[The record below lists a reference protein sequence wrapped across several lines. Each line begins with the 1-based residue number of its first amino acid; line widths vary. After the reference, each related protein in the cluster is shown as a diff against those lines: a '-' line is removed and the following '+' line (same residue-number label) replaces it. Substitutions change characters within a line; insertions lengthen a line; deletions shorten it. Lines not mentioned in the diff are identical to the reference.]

1 MTGTRRDEAVEEVL
15 RELRETIARQ
25 ERELRLHQSELEQ
38 TNAGLLALHAEVER
52 QRQRSAFLDEVSRSV
67 SASLRGREV
76 VEALVGLIERENLAD
91 CAGVWLAVPESR
103 GLQRLPNPESRA
115 DAAVQRVATGHQPHV
130 EPKRL
135 LLPLTVGPHLLGV
148 LELLRDVEFS
158 DEEIPFLTAVA
169 ARSAVGLRNAN
180 EYEHEREL
188 AERLQHA
195 MLPTLS
201 APDDLELCARY
212 RPAARGVNIGG
223 DWFDAF
229 TRADGTVVLT
239 VGDVTGH
246 GLDAAVVMGKLQNAL
261 RAYAAEGHGPAEAL
275 RLAHHVLRGLDSSL
289 FATAVVADL
298 ELATGRMRWAS
309 AGHLPM
315 LIAGAHGVRYL
326 ERPNA
331 PMLGVPFAFDITE
344 HEEIIAP
351 GSHLLLYTDGLVER
365 RAEVLD
371 EGLDRLTGAFTGVT
385 GLPTDEAG
393 DRILTD
399 MLGEDEH
406 DDDVCLLLCRWSVR
420 PEPAARH
427 GAGSSR
433 PPAGGQPTA
442 NSAHTH
448 LPSEPVS

>member
-1 MTGTRRDEAVEEVL
+1 MTEATTEDLL

-38 TNAGLLALHAEVER
+38 TNAGLLALHAEVEL

-91 CAGVWLAVPESR
+91 CAGVWLVTSENRALRRLPRPESA
-103 GLQRLPNPESRA
+103 PDA
-115 DAAVQRVATGHQPHV
+115 DVKRVATGHQPHI

-148 LELLRDVEFS
+148 LELHRDSEFTG
-158 DEEIPFLTAVA
+158 DEVSFLTAVA
-169 ARSAVGLRNAN
+169 ARSAVGLRNAG
-180 EYEHEREL
+180 EYEREREL

-212 RPAARGVNIGG
+212 RPAATGVNIGG

-229 TRADGTVVLT
+229 TRADGTMVLT

-261 RAYAAEGHGPAEAL
+261 RAYTAEGHGPAEAL
-275 RLAHHVLRGLDSSL
+275 RLAHHLLRGLDSTL

-298 ELATGRMRWAS
+298 ELDTGRMRWAS

-315 LIAGAHGVRYL
+315 LTCGADGVRYL

-331 PMLGVPFAFDITE
+331 PMLGVPFAFDIAE
-344 HEEIIAP
+344 YEETIAP
-351 GSHLLLYTDGLVER
+351 GSDLLLYTDGLVER

-371 EGLDRLTGAFTGVT
+371 DGLDRLTGAFAGVAA
-385 GLPTDEAG
+385 LPTDEAG
-393 DRILTD
+393 DRI
-399 MLGEDEH
+399 
-406 DDDVCLLLCRWSVR
+406 
-420 PEPAARH
+420 
-427 GAGSSR
+427 
-433 PPAGGQPTA
+433 
-442 NSAHTH
+442 
-448 LPSEPVS
+448 

>member
-1 MTGTRRDEAVEEVL
+1 MTEARPGETTEELV

-38 TNAGLLALHAEVER
+38 TNAGLLALHAEVEL

-76 VEALVGLIERENLAD
+76 VDALVTLIEREQVAD
-91 CAGVWLAVPESR
+91 SAAVWLVTTEPRA
-103 GLQRLPNPESRA
+103 LKRLPGPDDVPDSE
-115 DAAVQRVATGHQPHV
+115 VMRVVAKHQPHV

-148 LELLRDVEFS
+148 LELHRDTEFT
-158 DEEIPFLTAVA
+158 DEDVTFLTAVA
-169 ARSAVGLRNAN
+169 ARSAVGLRNAS
-180 EYEHEREL
+180 EYEREREL

-201 APDDLELCARY
+201 TPDDLELCARY
-212 RPAARGVNIGG
+212 RPAATGVNIGG

-229 TRADGTVVLT
+229 TRADGTIVLT

-261 RAYAAEGHGPAEAL
+261 RAYTAEGHRPAEAL
-275 RLAHHVLRGLDSSL
+275 RLAHHLLRGLDSTL

-298 ELATGRMRWAS
+298 ELATGRLRWAS

-315 LIAGAHGVRYL
+315 LISGADGIRFL

-331 PMLGVPFAFDITE
+331 PMLGVPFAFDIAE
-344 HEEIIAP
+344 HEETITP
-351 GSHLLLYTDGLVER
+351 GSDLLLYTDGLVER
-365 RAEVLD
+365 RSEVLD
-371 EGLDRLTGAFTGVT
+371 DGLARLTGAVGGIA

-393 DRILTD
+393 DAILSE
-399 MLGEDEH
+399 MLGRNEH
-406 DDDVCLLLCRWSVR
+406 DDDVCLLLCRWSAR
-420 PEPAARH
+420 PGRAARH
-427 GAGSSR
+427 GAR
-433 PPAGGQPTA
+433 HVTA
-442 NSAHTH
+442 SH
-448 LPSEPVS
+448 

>member
-1 MTGTRRDEAVEEVL
+1 MTKATTEDLL

-38 TNAGLLALHAEVER
+38 TNAGLLALHAEVEL

-91 CAGVWLAVPESR
+91 CAGVWLVTDETR
-103 GLQRLPNPESRA
+103 KLKRLPRPDSAPDA
-115 DAAVQRVATGHQPHV
+115 DVKRVATGHQAHI

-148 LELLRDVEFS
+148 LELHRDSEFTG
-158 DEEIPFLTAVA
+158 DEVSFLTAVA
-169 ARSAVGLRNAN
+169 ARSAVGLRNAG
-180 EYEHEREL
+180 EYEREREL

-201 APDDLELCARY
+201 TPDELELCARY
-212 RPAARGVNIGG
+212 RPAATGVNIGG

-229 TRADGTVVLT
+229 TRADGTIVLT

-261 RAYAAEGHGPAEAL
+261 RAYTAEGHGPAEAL
-275 RLAHHVLRGLDSSL
+275 RLAHHLLRGLDSTL

-298 ELATGRMRWAS
+298 ELETGRIRWAS
-309 AGHLPM
+309 AGHLPI
-315 LIAGAHGVRYL
+315 LACGEDGVRHL

-331 PMLGVPFAFDITE
+331 PMLGVPFAFDIAE
-344 HEEIIAP
+344 YEETITP
-351 GSHLLLYTDGLVER
+351 GSDLLLYTDGLVER

-371 EGLDRLTGAFTGVT
+371 DGLARLTGAFAEVT

-393 DRILTD
+393 DRILSE
-399 MLGEDEH
+399 MLGQDEH
-406 DDDVCLLLCRWSVR
+406 DDDVCLLLCRWSAQPER
-420 PEPAARH
+420 PSRRGARH
-427 GAGSSR
+427 I
-433 PPAGGQPTA
+433 PAPR
-442 NSAHTH
+442 
-448 LPSEPVS
+448 